1 MIHQYRIFFR
11 VLYSQFFPMKFVINS
26 QTHPQMENKTT
37 FKFQKTDILTFSI
50 WALVLFITWTFM
62 HGADHFLD
70 LTQESLGKY
79 YDYKWVLI
87 AHIMAGGGAIISG
100 MLQFWKKLRNYSWK
114 LHRFVGFVYL
124 LAVLTSGFCAVILAF
139 TTAYKVNLPYAFS
152 LQVWVSV
159 WVTSTFIAYYAA
171 IKKKFQLHREWMIRS
186 YIVTIAFVIS
196 GLIIKIPSIRQLG
209 SFEEI
214 SPSLF
219 WLGWAVPLFIYE
231 LIRGIKMI
239 LK

>member
-1 MIHQYRIFFR
+1 
-11 VLYSQFFPMKFVINS
+11 
-26 QTHPQMENKTT
+26 MENKTT
-37 FKFQKTDILTFSI
+37 FKFQKTDILTFLI

-70 LTQESLGKY
+70 LTPGSLGKY

-87 AHIMAGGGAIISG
+87 AHITAGGGAIISG
-100 MLQFWKKLRNYSWK
+100 MLQFWKKGRNYSWK
-114 LHRFVGFVYL
+114 LHRFIGFIYL

-159 WVTSTFIAYYAA
+159 WLSATFIAYYAA
-171 IKKKFQLHREWMIRS
+171 IKKKIQIHREWMIRS

-196 GLIIKIPSIRQLG
+196 GLIIKIPHVQQLG

-231 LIRGIKMI
+231 LIRSGRMI